1 MDESWTVKGATKIK
15 DGLYVGDERA
25 ALTFANLHSEMKVT
39 HIVNCADHI
48 VWNYAAVA
56 GSGVKY
62 LLFRWEN
69 DGFATVLD
77 DDDQNANKLFDFIEE
92 GLNAGGC
99 VLVHSTSADENALVA
114 MAAYLMRKYAWSW
127 RKTSYYLQDVNLKTR
142 RISSFLTN
150 QLTNYERRLQAV
162 GCDEEVTEE
171 AAGRDEEVKEE
182 ATLLENTVYNS
193 RSHEQ
198 RQEHAPPTR
207 SRSTKTLTWCED
219 TQVEVYEQVYVEVY
233 YDEEATEEAS
243 TEEEEEED
251 EEKEAE
257 AQVFGEESASPD
269 EGKAPTTFRQLPSV
283 GSWLSR
289 RPIAA
294 QVEALV
300 AKEEDTAIGAEQV
313 TKLRKDS
320 VSTAEGSST
329 DEAEEFPS
337 VHENEER
344 MDEFSW
350 WQGLTAWL
358 CLGRGM

>member
-114 MAAYLMRKYAWSW
+114 MAAYLMRKYGWSW
-127 RKTSYYLQDVNLKTR
+127 RKTNYYLQDANLKTR
-142 RISSFLTN
+142 RIGSFLTN

-162 GCDEEVTEE
+162 GCDEEVT
-171 AAGRDEEVKEE
+171 EE

-219 TQVEVYEQVYVEVY
+219 AHIVEYEYVHVEVY

-243 TEEEEEED
+243 KKEEEKEEEVKEED
-251 EEKEAE
+251 EEKEA
-257 AQVFGEESASPD
+257 AVQAFGEESTPGKG
-269 EGKAPTTFRQLPSV
+269 EEKAPTTFRQLPSV

-300 AKEEDTAIGAEQV
+300 VKEEDTSIGAEQV